1 MDNPPE
7 TAIPHIPEVIS
18 TQDVSLQISD
28 TIRREEL
35 LPEKMLLRL
44 HSLYP
49 ASSRLTQKSHLF
61 FFAEEQYA
69 GLSGFRQLANELN
82 EQGIALDSIAE
93 RELFIQVYRFRVT
106 GHLLKQIDWNSYA
119 KDPLFHLVFPQ
130 PGMIDEKVVAKYIG
144 ASSALERTSIAQ
156 FYSEHTNAH
165 GSKQLLNKPWF
176 TNEEGEV
183 EVLPGSQHKYP
194 QVQLI
199 FDKQTQHCFSF
210 CTYCFRHGQV
220 CQDHEMLVQEDVAQ
234 IHEYLRKHTE
244 VSDLLITGGDA
255 GYITKDRLAQ
265 YVRPLKDD
273 PSLKHIRTIRLG
285 SRLLTFQ
292 PERILNHRYDEM
304 LELFADLQRNGLTV
318 MWMAHFSTPNE
329 LLNASTIA
337 AIRRLQKHGVTLR
350 GQSPMIR
357 NVNIFFDE
365 EGNLLA
371 DESAKSW
378 IDMAKI
384 FGTLQVGF
392 HSVYCA
398 RQTGEFSYFSAPLS
412 DVHRVFEQVYREL
425 PSVNRPSRHVS
436 MTISAGKVS
445 MIGTVEI
452 NGRKAFA
459 LKFTEARNMKWID
472 QVFLAEYDETT
483 SRIDQLKPFFGGD
496 FFYCDE
502 LKTIETELA
511 ENLDKYI

>member
-1 MDNPPE
+1 MENTPE
-7 TAIPHIPEVIS
+7 TDFSETPDVLAS
-18 TQDVSLQISD
+18 RDVSAQTSE
-28 TIRREEL
+28 TIRQEEL
-35 LPEKMLLRL
+35 LSEKMLLRL

-49 ASSRLTQKSHLF
+49 ASSRLAQRTSLL
-61 FFAEEQYA
+61 FFAEGQYA
-69 GLSGFRQLANELN
+69 GLSGFRELVT
-82 EQGIALDSIAE
+82 ELKKKGIVIEAIAE
-93 RELFIQVYRFRVT
+93 RELFTQVYRFRVT
-106 GHLLKQIDWNSYA
+106 SHLLNQIDWNNYT

-130 PGMIDEKVVAKYIG
+130 PGMIDSAVVANYIG
-144 ASSALERTSIAQ
+144 ASSAMERTSIAQ
-156 FYSEHTNAH
+156 SYSENTNAH
-165 GSKQLLNKPWF
+165 GSNQLLNKPWF
-176 TNEEGEV
+176 TNVQGEI

-220 CQDHEMLVQEDVAQ
+220 CQDHEMLVQEDVSQ
-234 IHEYLRKHTE
+234 IHEYLRKNTE

-255 GYITKDRLAQ
+255 GYMTKDRLTQ
-265 YVRPLKDD
+265 YIRPLLDD
-273 PSLKHIRTIRLG
+273 ASLKHIRTIRLG

-292 PERILNHRYDEM
+292 PEKILNHRYNEM
-304 LELFADLQRNGLTV
+304 LELFSDLQRNGLTV

-329 LLNASTIA
+329 LLNVSTIA

-357 NVNIFFDE
+357 NVNIFFDD
-365 EGNLLA
+365 EGNLLV
-371 DESAKSW
+371 DESAQSW

-398 RQTGEFSYFSAPLS
+398 RQTGEFSYFSAPLA
-412 DVHRVFEQVYREL
+412 DVHRVFKQVYRAL
-425 PSVNRPSRHVS
+425 PSVNRPSRHMS

-445 MIGTVEI
+445 MIGTLEI

-483 SRIDQLKPFFGGD
+483 ARIDQLKPFFGGE

-502 LKTIETELA
+502 LKAIETELA
-511 ENLDKYI
+511 EKLSKYT